1 MKTLSPIIFSIVSVA
16 TVSSASIL
24 VTPKTKTLNVYKNP
38 TTTSNIISTKKEN
51 ETFKLEYCN
60 KYQWCKLENSNG
72 FIKEYLIQKVD
83 EKILQPSVPIKKEMK
98 IAVETSQEYKIA
110 LENFKNKNYQK
121 SFLLFDKLLEQYPEN
136 KIVDFYYGRS
146 AFELQNYE
154 YAFTSFD
161 RILINYPNDSRVR
174 AEFARTL
181 MMMKSYKDAKKE
193 FEAVL
198 LMPIPQNVRKN
209 IEKMIQVIE
218 SKEKNYVLNKIAIVG
233 FGWDDNVE
241 NNTHLDKTAYG
252 SLLLDN
258 DTTKKEDTN
267 FHAIL
272 VGNLIVPN
280 KQNNKLTWETTAIG
294 YMQEQSK
301 YKDSNIQL
309 ISLSTGLGV
318 SSTKTKNTISM
329 TYDHIW
335 VAGTQMLNI
344 YGITNNLKYK
354 INTQNMLAFDFIF
367 KNKKFFD
374 IDNKDKNSKINE
386 FTLNYTKTLDNK
398 KDKINLTSSYIS
410 EMKTQGSRTD
420 VDKSTN
426 KYKISFDKEIIP
438 ELSFNIGYQQEINHY
453 IKQTTNLP
461 LRNDNKITVSS
472 KITHPID
479 KKNILT
485 LEYNNVENKSNINSY
500 SYKKQSVNLNY
511 TIIF

>member
-1 MKTLSPIIFSIVSVA
+1 
-16 TVSSASIL
+16 
-24 VTPKTKTLNVYKNP
+24 
-38 TTTSNIISTKKEN
+38 
-51 ETFKLEYCN
+51 
-60 KYQWCKLENSNG
+60 
-72 FIKEYLIQKVD
+72 
-83 EKILQPSVPIKKEMK
+83 
-98 IAVETSQEYKIA
+98 
-110 LENFKNKNYQK
+110 
-121 SFLLFDKLLEQYPEN
+121 
-136 KIVDFYYGRS
+136 
-146 AFELQNYE
+146 
-154 YAFTSFD
+154 
-161 RILINYPNDSRVR
+161 
-174 AEFARTL
+174 
-181 MMMKSYKDAKKE
+181 SYKDAKKE

>member
-38 TTTSNIISTKKEN
+38 TATSNIISTKKEN

-110 LENFKNKNYQK
+110 LENFNNKNYQK

-218 SKEKNYVLNKIAIVG
+218 SKEKNYVLN
-233 FGWDDNVE
+233 
-241 NNTHLDKTAYG
+241 
-252 SLLLDN
+252 
-258 DTTKKEDTN
+258 
-267 FHAIL
+267 
-272 VGNLIVPN
+272 
-280 KQNNKLTWETTAIG
+280 
-294 YMQEQSK
+294 
-301 YKDSNIQL
+301 
-309 ISLSTGLGV
+309 
-318 SSTKTKNTISM
+318 
-329 TYDHIW
+329 
-335 VAGTQMLNI
+335 
-344 YGITNNLKYK
+344 
-354 INTQNMLAFDFIF
+354 
-367 KNKKFFD
+367 
-374 IDNKDKNSKINE
+374 
-386 FTLNYTKTLDNK
+386 
-398 KDKINLTSSYIS
+398 
-410 EMKTQGSRTD
+410 
-420 VDKSTN
+420 
-426 KYKISFDKEIIP
+426 
-438 ELSFNIGYQQEINHY
+438 
-453 IKQTTNLP
+453 
-461 LRNDNKITVSS
+461 
-472 KITHPID
+472 
-479 KKNILT
+479 
-485 LEYNNVENKSNINSY
+485 
-500 SYKKQSVNLNY
+500 
-511 TIIF
+511 